1 LNDYWYLYS
10 DPFVATTWN
19 SYRSIRILV
28 YQIIVTQ
35 LAQLTESQSMKSI
48 PQDTSIQ
55 QIQLNTSK
63 RIVVELSHKICASIP
78 FFMGRGLLED
88 DNDSRYQPRNA
99 SRARLIVWPLYVA
112 GQTDFAS
119 DIMRLWAAEQLEGI
133 ADGVGIRKVKAFS
146 RILRAK
152 QRVSARMWRDLG
164 MDMDC

>member
-1 LNDYWYLYS
+1 
-10 DPFVATTWN
+10 
-19 SYRSIRILV
+19 
-28 YQIIVTQ
+28 
-35 LAQLTESQSMKSI
+35 
-48 PQDTSIQ
+48 
-55 QIQLNTSK
+55 
-63 RIVVELSHKICASIP
+63 
-78 FFMGRGLLED
+78 MGRGLLED
-88 DNDSRYQPRNA
+88 DNDSRYQPRNT